1 MQQRAHIG
9 LHADGLADIAPERA
23 HAHDQRDDRIK
34 KRRAEQ
40 GGHRVMRHQFV
51 ERAGARCGVPN
62 STCRSLQR
70 GKAEDERGDAERGNE
85 ADDEPVARER
95 AGEGA
100 GPGIGRVGLR
110 PRHRERLRH
119 IDVEFMRRRE
129 LAVGVA
135 GAAGMA
141 EIGEIVEVA
150 VGKRAAHFHRRKH
163 RAQPLAI
170 AAGIADRHQPVG
182 LFQNSRSVH
191 PLLPDLRSNPTT
203 SSAPCLRATS
213 GSGRRPRH
221 CSCPSSPCA
230 NCP

>member
-1 MQQRAHIG
+1 
-9 LHADGLADIAPERA
+9 
-23 HAHDQRDDRIK
+23 
-34 KRRAEQ
+34 
-40 GGHRVMRHQFV
+40 MRHQFV
-51 ERAGARCGVPN
+51 ERARAGMDAEQHLPVVE
-62 STCRSLQR
+62 S
-70 GKAEDERGDAERGNE
+70 GKAEDECGDAERRE
-85 ADDEPVARER
+85 QADDEPVARER

-100 GPGIGRVGLR
+100 GPGIGRVGLGA
-110 PRHRERLRH
+110 RHRQRLRH

-141 EIGEIVEVA
+141 EIGEVVEVA

-163 RAQPLAI
+163 RAEALAI

-182 LFQNSRSVH
+182 LLQNFRSVH
-191 PLLPDLRSNPTT
+191 SLASCPRASPLT
-203 SSAPCLRATS
+203 SSAPCLRAIS
-213 GSGRRPRH
+213 GSGLRPRR